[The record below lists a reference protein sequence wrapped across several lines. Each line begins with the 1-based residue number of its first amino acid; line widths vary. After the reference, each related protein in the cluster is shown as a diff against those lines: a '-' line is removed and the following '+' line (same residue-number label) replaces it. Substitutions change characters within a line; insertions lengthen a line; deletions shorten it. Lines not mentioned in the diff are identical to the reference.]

1 MPVNEKAL
9 PRFAFGANWTRF
21 LESLNDAKIAT
32 AENSLKSWLN
42 VSTLD
47 GKTFL
52 DIGSGSG
59 LFSLAARRLGATVRS
74 FDFDPNSVKCAV
86 WLREQYFK
94 EDPRWIIEQGSVLDE
109 AFMRSL
115 GTFDVVYAWGVLHH
129 TPDTKAAFGR
139 VVPLIRK
146 GGCGYIM
153 VYEKHNPVKFACTD
167 LLRRI
172 LRNFSEEDRYRFCR
186 HLIIKNPILHLLLT
200 HLIISDSGYKITDPL
215 AISTK
220 QLGLYDA
227 YAPVFNHL
235 HTREEVISWFAE
247 NHFTH
252 ITLTSP
258 VQYTRP
264 LDVFRWG
271 VCGGA
276 VSVRGVRA

>member
-129 TPDTKAAFGR
+129 TGAMWQAIAHAANAVASQGQLFIAIYNDQGWKSWVWKTIKR
-139 VVPLIRK
+139 TYNFLPGPLRFLVVLPCLVLLKGLPFLQDLILGHPFRSWK
-146 GGCGYIM
+146 KQTEQRGMSPWSDLIDWVGGYPFEVATAVEILQFLSQRSLTPERFSDYGSS
-153 VYEKHNPVKFACTD
+153 AC
-167 LLRRI
+167 
-172 LRNFSEEDRYRFCR
+172 NEF
-186 HLIIKNPILHLLLT
+186 
-200 HLIISDSGYKITDPL
+200 
-215 AISTK
+215 
-220 QLGLYDA
+220 
-227 YAPVFNHL
+227 VFKR
-235 HTREEVISWFAE
+235 TA
-247 NHFTH
+247 
-252 ITLTSP
+252 
-258 VQYTRP
+258 
-264 LDVFRWG
+264 
-271 VCGGA
+271 
-276 VSVRGVRA
+276 